1 MRTENMEDWTA
12 DPPSCY
18 LTEGHQVAGEGGRG
32 RWQPQ
37 QESESREVRREV
49 RADHLCDLN
58 DKR

>member
-1 MRTENMEDWTA
+1 MEDWTLTR
-12 DPPSCY
+12 PPVI
-18 LTEGHQVAGEGGRG
+18 LLRGTRWQGKVAGEGGRR

-37 QESESREVRREV
+37 HESESREVRREV